1 MEIKR
6 VVVTGMGLHVPPSA
20 TEKYGCCRPI
30 GGQNRSGFTSIPE
43 NNLPYHFARGGLR
56 WGWMSHRG

>member
-6 VVVTGMGLHVPPSA
+6 VVVTGMGLHMPPSA

-30 GGQNRSGFTSIPE
+30 GGQNRSGVLQVSQKIIYPTTLQGEAFD
-43 NNLPYHFARGGLR
+43 GG
-56 WGWMSHRG
+56 G